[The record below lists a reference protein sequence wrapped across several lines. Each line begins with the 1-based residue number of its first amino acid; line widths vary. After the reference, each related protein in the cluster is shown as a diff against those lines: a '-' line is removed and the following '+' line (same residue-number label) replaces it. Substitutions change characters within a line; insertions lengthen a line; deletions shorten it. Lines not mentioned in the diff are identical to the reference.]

1 MCASPAQADSPQTI
15 GLFTSLPLLWPET
28 DGLSALLHDQA
39 PPHWARGVIARH
51 GAIIPLDRLDARDEA
66 LSKLR
71 LIVMP
76 QPRALAPA
84 ESVALDA
91 WVREG
96 GHLLLFAD
104 PMLTQGSAFA
114 LGDKR
119 RPMDI
124 AMLAPL
130 LRHWGL
136 ALAFD
141 PQQPMGERIGRVFDI
156 SLPVNLSGRLVATG
170 RRGPCRP
177 INQRLAAECRI
188 GKGRAVIVADAAL
201 FEAEDSKNGGL
212 RSAALDGLIGLAAR
226 ARETGKIR

>member
-1 MCASPAQADSPQTI
+1 M
-15 GLFTSLPLLWPET
+15 
-28 DGLSALLHDQA
+28 LHGQS
-39 PPHWARGVIARH
+39 PPHWAREVIARH
-51 GAIIPLDRLDARDEA
+51 GTIVPLDRFDANDKA
-66 LSKLR
+66 FTDLR

-84 ESVALDA
+84 ESVALDG

-104 PMLTQGSAFA
+104 PMLTQDSAFA

-136 ALAFD
+136 VLTFD
-141 PQQPMGERIGRVFDI
+141 PEQAGGERIGKVLDI
-156 SLPVNLSGRLVATG
+156 SFPVNLSGRLVATG
-170 RRGPCRP
+170 RRGPCRA
-177 INQRLAAECRI
+177 INHGLAAECRI
-188 GKGRAVIVADAAL
+188 GKGRALIVADAAL
-201 FEAEDSKNGGL
+201 FEAHVRENGGL
-212 RSAALDGLIGLAAR
+212 RSAALDGLIGLAERGLAS
-226 ARETGKIR
+226 GKTR